1 MIVLINYFFTGFK
14 NKNDYSFLVHI
25 PNLLLLSVVLDI
37 ILINAPLWVGVG
49 ETVCLKEA
57 FIRGRGLKEGGV

>member
-37 ILINAPLWVGVG
+37 ILINTPLWAEG
-49 ETVCLKEA
+49 ETVYKEA